1 MRGLA
6 IALVLAYHFVAFS
19 EPASLVERALV
30 QVCDFGAAGVDLFF
44 LLSGFLITGILV
56 ETRGRSHFFRNFY
69 TRRVLRIFP
78 LYYGVLVAVF
88 LIAPRIPGL
97 HSAQLDKMR
106 QSQAWA
112 WLYAMNIYLS
122 THGSWSH
129 AYLDHFWSLS
139 IEEHFYFF
147 WPVVVWA
154 LGGRPRRLMQ
164 ASIAIALLSRGTRFI
179 ADVAG
184 AHSFA
189 VYALTH

>member
-1 MRGLA
+1 MELGLPGTIEASPQPAAREGSVPWTATHLPALDGVRGLA

-106 QSQAWA
+106 KALEIAMGLTKLPDDPGTQA
-112 WLYAMNIYLS
+112 
-122 THGSWSH
+122 GK
-129 AYLDHFWSLS
+129 
-139 IEEHFYFF
+139 
-147 WPVVVWA
+147 
-154 LGGRPRRLMQ
+154 GK
-164 ASIAIALLSRGTRFI
+164 
-179 ADVAG
+179 
-184 AHSFA
+184 
-189 VYALTH
+189 